1 MTVGCTSVILVLA
14 LTSLLT
20 CDDKNSRVFA
30 EEAGTAVSVS
40 YCMVLRRVLRSD
52 VEGILLVQGLYNNY

>member
-1 MTVGCTSVILVLA
+1 VGCTSVILVLA

-40 YCMVLRRVLRSD
+40 CYD
-52 VEGILLVQGLYNNY
+52 VSYGATLKEYYWFKDYIITINIK